1 MDFSRSAVSRY
12 LQLASLFR
20 RRIEA
25 GEWPVG
31 RQIPTIDA
39 LAAQCGVARATV
51 RQALDQ
57 LETDRL
63 IERFRAKGTFVRAS
77 PSANLWCDVGTDWSG
92 MLLARDG
99 ARIEL
104 LGNEMVDELPGPLDD
119 FGKPARSYLK
129 LRRRH
134 WRDDTPF
141 LLASVFIEKKL
152 SKRVPKSAWTTKTA
166 MRLIHDVP
174 GLKIADGRQTLTIGS
189 ADPEIATDL
198 ELALSAPVAFV
209 RRMALDADGTI
220 LLLADGAY
228 RGDVVRVDVKLK

>member
-25 GEWPVG
+25 GEWQIG
-31 RQIPTIDA
+31 QQIPTIDV
-39 LAAQCGVARATV
+39 LAAQCGVARATI
-51 RQALDQ
+51 RQALYQ
-57 LETDRL
+57 LEKDRL

-77 PSANLWCDVGTDWSG
+77 PTSNLWCDVGTDWSG
-92 MLLARDG
+92 MLLAREG
-99 ARIEL
+99 ATIEL
-104 LGNEMVDELPGPLDD
+104 LGTEFIDELPGPLDD
-119 FGKPARSYLK
+119 FGKPAPSYLK

-134 WRDDTPF
+134 WREKTPF

-152 SKRVPKSAWTTKTA
+152 SKRVPKTAWTIKTA

-174 GLKIADGRQTLTIGS
+174 DLKIADGRQTLTIGS

-198 ELALSAPVAFV
+198 ELPLNAPVAFV
-209 RRMALDADGTI
+209 RRIALDADGTI
-220 LLLADGAY
+220 LLLANGIY
-228 RGDVVRVDVKLK
+228 RGDVVRVDIKLK